1 MRRNLKNKVLY
12 TLSAGLLSCSLA
24 FMPAGIPKAHAMDDN
39 TWNILVQTIEINNEM
54 NSRYNAV
61 RDHLLAYGNN
71 VVEQNNNLKQ
81 SVAQYGIDTNLEHNQ
96 RVSRVMNQLLGKGDY
111 AIKSDQLPFR
121 WRVVDTKVWNAACYP
136 TNYIE
141 VNRGIV
147 EDLTDDN
154 SLAFVLA
161 HEMTHG
167 LHSHFANE
175 KAQQVL
181 YQYGADL
188 LTQKADYIQSQIAA
202 FVTNYITVKN
212 TTNTSEADADETG
225 FYIATT
231 AGFNPGG
238 GAIETLHMLAIDNR
252 SNDIITDFF
261 NPSDHPFTKTR
272 FERMEKRMEEY
283 GFNHVKVQNWT
294 DVYIDGQKLLTANA
308 TDTLKAYENAYLIA
322 GGISKGIHDKKMAYE
337 WNFNDRTG
345 DFLDN
350 SPAYKELKAAIKEN
364 GLYATFQTM
373 IDNAYS
379 LDRKDKDRAA
389 AKAKILAD
397 EKEKHETVEK
407 VKAEIVKY
415 NDYSSKEYREHY
427 KAYSKLG
434 MNKLALGEMQK
445 GYNIKPNYI
454 NAGSL
459 AEAYSHLNTAYAKEH
474 NTYNP
479 KYTQLSIKYGEEGL
493 SKAPDDNDEWIV
505 DNLGKYYYQAQNPT
519 KVAEMQN
526 MMKKSAPSDQ
536 IAKYDSAFV
545 GRLEMLNGNKDMA
558 IKHFVK
564 AVRAGYSMRDVPEN
578 ITDVVKAGVEAPVA
592 AEVDYISNNE

>member
-1 MRRNLKNKVLY
+1 MRENLKKKVLY
-12 TLSAGLLSCSLA
+12 TISTGLLSCSLA
-24 FMPAGIPKAHAMDDN
+24 FMPAGVPKAHAMDEAS
-39 TWNILVQTIEINNEM
+39 WNMLAQTIATVSEM
-54 NSRYNAV
+54 NSQYSAI
-61 RDHLLAYGNN
+61 RDQIIAYGNN
-71 VVEQNNNLKQ
+71 VVEQNNTLNK
-81 SVAQYGIDTNLEHNQ
+81 SVGQYGLDTNPEHNE
-96 RVSRVMNQLLGKGDY
+96 RVSNVMNQLIQNGDY
-111 AIKSDQLPFR
+111 ALDSNQLPFR
-121 WRVVDTKVWNAACYP
+121 WRVVDSNAWNAACYP
-136 TNYIE
+136 NNYVE
-141 VNRGIV
+141 VNKSLV
-147 EDLTDDN
+147 EDLSEDN

-167 LHSHFANE
+167 LHRHVANDA
-175 KAQQVL
+175 AQAVY
-181 YQYGADL
+181 YQYGAAL
-188 LTQKADYIQSQIAA
+188 LTQRADYIQSQLANFI
-202 FVTNYITVKN
+202 TNYITVKN

-238 GAIETLHMLAIDNR
+238 GAISSFHLMAHDNT
-252 SNDIITDFF
+252 NTNFIADFF
-261 NPSDHPFTKTR
+261 KPTNHPFPKDR

-283 GFNHVKVQNWT
+283 GFNHVKVQNGT

-308 TDTLKAYENAYLIA
+308 TDKLNAYENAYLIA
-322 GGISKGIHDKKMAYE
+322 GGISKGLHDKKMAYE
-337 WNFNDRTG
+337 WYFNDKTG

-364 GLYATFQTM
+364 GLYATLQTM
-373 IDNAYS
+373 IDNAYN
-379 LDRKDKDRAA
+379 LDRKDKDSAA
-389 AKAKILAD
+389 AKEKVLAD
-397 EKEKHETVEK
+397 EKEKHEAVEK

-427 KAYSKLG
+427 EAYSKLG

-445 GYNIKPNYI
+445 GYNINPSYI
-454 NAGSL
+454 NAGNL
-459 AEAYSHLNTAYAKEH
+459 AEAYSHLNTDYAKAH
-474 NTYNP
+474 NAYNP
-479 KYTQLSIKYGEEGL
+479 EYTQLSIKYGEEGL

-536 IAKYDSAFV
+536 VAKYDNAFV

-564 AVRAGYSMRDVPEN
+564 AVRAGYAMKDVPES
-578 ITDVVKAGVEAPVA
+578 ITDVVKAGVEAPV
-592 AEVDYISNNE
+592 ENLISENE

>member
-1 MRRNLKNKVLY
+1 MRENLKKKVLY
-12 TLSAGLLSCSLA
+12 TISTGLLSCSLA
-24 FMPAGIPKAHAMDDN
+24 FMPAGVPKAHAMDEN
-39 TWNILVQTIEINNEM
+39 AWNVLAQTITTVSNM
-54 NSRYNAV
+54 NAQYNAI
-61 RDHLLAYGNN
+61 REHIIAYGNN
-71 VVEQNNNLKQ
+71 VMEQNNTLNQ
-81 SVAQYGIDTNLEHNQ
+81 SVGQHGLDTNLEHNE
-96 RVSRVMNQLLGKGDY
+96 RVSNVMNQLIQNGDY
-111 AIKSDQLPFR
+111 ALDSNQLPFR
-121 WRVVDTKVWNAACYP
+121 WRVVDSNNWNAACYP
-136 TNYIE
+136 TNYVE
-141 VNRGIV
+141 VNKRLV

-154 SLAFVLA
+154 ALSFVLA

-167 LHSHFANE
+167 LHRHVANDT
-175 KAQQVL
+175 AQAV
-181 YQYGADL
+181 YYKYGAAL
-188 LTQKADYIQSQIAA
+188 LTQRADYIQSQLANFI
-202 FVTNYITVKN
+202 TNYITVKN

-225 FYIATT
+225 FYIATS

-238 GAIETLHMLAIDNR
+238 GAIETLHMMAIDNN
-252 SNDIITDFF
+252 SPDFITDFF
-261 NPSDHPFTKTR
+261 HPANHPFSKDR

-283 GFNHVKVQNWT
+283 GFNHVKVQNGT
-294 DVYIDGQKLLTANA
+294 DVYIDGQKLLTASA
-308 TDTLKAYENAYLIA
+308 TDTLKPYENAYLIA
-322 GGISKGIHDKKMAYE
+322 GGISKGLHDKKMAYE
-337 WNFNDRTG
+337 WYFNDKTG

-350 SPAYKELKAAIKEN
+350 SPAYKELKTAIKEN
-364 GLYATFQTM
+364 GLYATFQAM
-373 IDNAYS
+373 IDNAYN

-389 AKAKILAD
+389 AKVKVLAD
-397 EKEKHETVEK
+397 EKEKHEAVEK

-427 KAYSKLG
+427 EAYSKLG
-434 MNKLALGEMQK
+434 MNKLALDEMQK
-445 GYNIKPNYI
+445 GYNINPNYI
-454 NAGSL
+454 NAGEL

-479 KYTQLSIKYGEEGL
+479 QYTQLSIKYGEEGL

-536 IAKYDSAFV
+536 VAKYDNAFV

-578 ITDVVKAGVEAPVA
+578 ITDVVKAGVEAPV
-592 AEVDYISNNE
+592 ENLISENE